1 MQKLTRIAKSLTSF
15 ILATAFFLS
24 SFSYIAAFAA
34 ENDLTPS
41 SIQIIATS
49 TESDEPRKFE
59 GYWSGSDFYLAA
71 EDYAKITRYSYE
83 EGSNAVRF
91 KLGMKDILIQ
101 KGSGTMQILA
111 LRYQGKISRIVSMN
125 GQTYLPMSELLP
137 WLNVTVE
144 QDDETAALKIT
155 SDSNSLWE
163 YVGDTANYKFNL
175 YQQMQGF
182 TGGTTSLHAIMVT
195 DVVSHVRWDAMFSL
209 HSTSTMSNYDQ
220 TLYQNIFYE
229 YSKELYNPDSGYMVA
244 GEAASVL
251 NKAQKLNK
259 NINNFEK
266 AFKIDEK
273 SLILKL
279 DDFLREQYLTE
290 QFGSAVILLDRF
302 TQLRKAISKLAPAH
316 PYIMAALETMQLFL
330 AGLGTETEYRDFLLY
345 LSTDGQ
351 ELMATE
357 NEFFKVGL
365 ENAVR
370 LYQNTKS
377 DVENLYFEEF
387 LRLFGKS
394 LENHAS
400 EIYKSM
406 GEIAINLFSGVT
418 PDLYSKVIEGIGA
431 GFDLLF
437 PELSNGFSEM
447 RKMPVYADVS
457 EKMWRVSQSLLQQDM
472 TAENVAYICQSQM
485 MSLILSKK
493 CYSAFRDVNNGKLFF
508 GDAEKNAI
516 QTNQIDPINTLLAEL
531 SLTNSCRVN
540 DSTEEKDEAQTNIK
554 TILQS
559 VVEPSSDAIEDE
571 PSSSEETAP
580 SEEVPAESEV
590 VEEPSEEGSVPTAQE
605 IENIYRDFVAQNFS
619 GHYIALKADVTHDGI
634 EDLLVVNYQDIPDW
648 GGDAYT
654 EDGYVYTWQS
664 NGVKLLKHD
673 YDMNVQ
679 GGSGLLWYLRR
690 LDNGMYN
697 LIDVDN
703 YVHQGYN
710 SATIR
715 ELSLTANGDEI
726 LEKPIYKFGEQGQPI
741 SDDEYDAYE
750 SKLLE
755 VTNGSMELSPFNVEG
770 GSPYRLSGT
779 VVIDSSIILSNKM

>member
-1 MQKLTRIAKSLTSF
+1 MQKLTKIAKSLTSF
-15 ILATAFFLS
+15 ILAAAFLLS
-24 SFSYIAAFAA
+24 NLSGIAAFAA

-49 TESDEPRKFE
+49 TESDEPRKFD

-83 EGSNAVRF
+83 EGSNALRF

-209 HSTSTMSNYDQ
+209 HSTSTMSKYDQ
-220 TLYQNIFYE
+220 AVYQDIFYE
-229 YSKELYNPDSGYMVA
+229 YSKELYNPDSGYMAV
-244 GEAASVL
+244 GEASSVL
-251 NKAQKLNK
+251 NKAQALNK
-259 NINNFEK
+259 NISSFEK
-266 AFKIDEK
+266 AFKIDENA
-273 SLILKL
+273 LILKL

-290 QFGSAVILLDRF
+290 QFGSAVVFLDRF
-302 TQLRKAISKLAPAH
+302 AQLRKAISSLAPVH
-316 PYIMAALETMQLFL
+316 PYIKAALETMQIFL
-330 AGLGTETEYRDFLLY
+330 AGVGTETEYRDFIQY
-345 LSTDGQ
+345 LSKDGE
-351 ELMATE
+351 ELVATE
-357 NEFFKVGL
+357 NQFFKLGL
-365 ENAVR
+365 ENATR

-394 LENHAS
+394 LEKHAS

-406 GEIAINLFSGVT
+406 GEIAINLYSGVT
-418 PDLYSKVIEGIGA
+418 PDLYLRAIEGIGA
-431 GFDLLF
+431 GLDLLF

-457 EKMWRVSQSLLQQDM
+457 ETMWRVSQALLQRDM
-472 TAENVAYICQSQM
+472 TAENIGYICQSQM
-485 MSLILSKK
+485 MSLILSKR

-508 GDAEKNAI
+508 DDTAKNVI
-516 QTNQIDPINTLLAEL
+516 QTNQIDPINTLLAEF
-531 SLTNSCRVN
+531 SLTTSCRMN
-540 DSTEEKDEAQTNIK
+540 DSIEGKDEAQTNIK
-554 TILQS
+554 TVLQS

-590 VEEPSEEGSVPTAQE
+590 VEEPSKEDRIPTAQE

-619 GHYIALKADVTHDGI
+619 GKYVALKADVTHDGMPELI
-634 EDLLVVNYQDIPDW
+634 VVDENTDYEVHGYIYTYYNGTVKKIKENMEPTVLAGNK
-648 GGDAYT
+648 GGLTWCLEPTAEGWFNMVE
-654 EDGYVYTWQS
+654 EDGWLWQ
-664 NGVKLLKHD
+664 GYGAATATQFYLKPSGEKVVLHSISCSVDENWPEEKRYEEIDKYSED
-673 YDMNVQ
+673 YWSMTE
-679 GGSGLLWYLRR
+679 
-690 LDNGMYN
+690 N
-697 LIDVDN
+697 LIWLKTIDL
-703 YVHQGYN
+703 
-710 SATIR
+710 IR
-715 ELSLTANGDEI
+715 ERV
-726 LEKPIYKFGEQGQPI
+726 P
-741 SDDEYDAYE
+741 
-750 SKLLE
+750 
-755 VTNGSMELSPFNVEG
+755 
-770 GSPYRLSGT
+770 
-779 VVIDSSIILSNKM
+779 SNLYL

>member
-1 MQKLTRIAKSLTSF
+1 MQKLTKIAKSLTSF
-15 ILATAFFLS
+15 ILATAFLISNLS
-24 SFSYIAAFAA
+24 GIAAFAA

-49 TESDEPRKFE
+49 TESDEPRKFD

-111 LRYQGKISRIVSMN
+111 LRYQGKISRVVSMN

-182 TGGTTSLHAIMVT
+182 TGGTTSLHAIMIT

-259 NINNFEK
+259 NINSFEK

-290 QFGSAVILLDRF
+290 QFGSAVALLDRF

-330 AGLGTETEYRDFLLY
+330 AGVGTETEYRDFLLY

-540 DSTEEKDEAQTNIK
+540 DSTEGKDEAQTNIK

-571 PSSSEETAP
+571 PSSSEET
-580 SEEVPAESEV
+580 SAESEV
-590 VEEPSEEGSVPTAQE
+590 VEEPSKEESVPTAQE

-619 GHYIALKADVTHDGI
+619 GNYVALKADVTHDGI
-634 EDLLVVNYQDIPDW
+634 ADLIVVHYEDVEGWD
-648 GGDAYT
+648 GAYHQN
-654 EDGYVYTWQS
+654 GYIYTWQPS
-664 NGVKLLKHD
+664 GIKLLKQE
-673 YDMNVQ
+673 Y
-679 GGSGLLWYLRR
+679 GGTAHNYPGLLWYLRK

-697 LIDVDN
+697 LIVIDDRIRQMTN
-703 YVHQGYN
+703 F
-710 SATIR
+710 ATIS
-715 ELSLTANGDEI
+715 EISLTNDGAEI
-726 LEKPIYKFGEQGQPI
+726 TERAVEKFGTAQGEYVT
-741 SDDEYDAYE
+741 DEELDAFWARE
-750 SKLLE
+750 NQINSE
-755 VTNGSMELSPFNVEG
+755 MIDTSPLNKN
-770 GSPYRLSGT
+770 
-779 VVIDSSIILSNKM
+779 IDPAIVLCRGNT

>member
-1 MQKLTRIAKSLTSF
+1 MQKLTKTAKSLTSLV
-15 ILATAFFLS
+15 LAAAFFLS

-49 TESDEPRKFE
+49 TESDEPRKFD
-59 GYWSGSDFYLAA
+59 GYRSGSDFYLAA

-101 KGSGTMQILA
+101 KGSGTIQILA

-144 QDDETAALKIT
+144 QDDETAALRIT

-163 YVGDTANYKFNL
+163 YAGDAANYKFNL

-182 TGGTTSLHAIMVT
+182 TGGIASLHAIMIT

-259 NINNFEK
+259 NINSFEK

-330 AGLGTETEYRDFLLY
+330 AGVGTETEYRDFLLY

-418 PDLYSKVIEGIGA
+418 PDLYSKVIEGIGT

-457 EKMWRVSQSLLQQDM
+457 EKMWRISQSLLQQDM

-540 DSTEEKDEAQTNIK
+540 DSTEGKDEAQTNIK

-571 PSSSEETAP
+571 PSSSEET
-580 SEEVPAESEV
+580 SAESEV
-590 VEEPSEEGSVPTAQE
+590 VEEPSKEESVPTAQE

-619 GHYIALKADVTHDGI
+619 GNYVALKADVTHDGI
-634 EDLLVVNYQDIPDW
+634 ADLIVVQCNEIKGWEDRYEQN
-648 GGDAYT
+648 
-654 EDGYVYTWQS
+654 GYVYTWTPAEI
-664 NGVKLLKHD
+664 KLLKQEYAANIHN
-673 YDMNVQ
+673 YT
-679 GGSGLLWYLRR
+679 GLLWYLRKI
-690 LDNGMYN
+690 DGGMYN
-697 LIDVDN
+697 LIDIDCYIN
-703 YVHQGYN
+703 QGYN
-710 SATIR
+710 TATIR
-715 ELSLTANGDEI
+715 EISLTSNGDEV
-726 LEKPIYKFGEQGQPI
+726 LEKSADKFGTAQGEPI
-741 SDDEYDAYE
+741 SDEEYDAFIAEWEQIE
-750 SKLLE
+750 SE
-755 VTNGSMELSPFNVEG
+755 TIFLSPFSEN
-770 GSPYRLSGT
+770 
-779 VVIDSSIILSNKM
+779 IDSANIISRDNA

>member
-1 MQKLTRIAKSLTSF
+1 MQKLTKTAKSLTSLV
-15 ILATAFFLS
+15 LAAAFFLS
-24 SFSYIAAFAA
+24 SFSCIAAFAA

-49 TESDEPRKFE
+49 TESDEPRKFD

-101 KGSGTMQILA
+101 KGSGTIQILS

-144 QDDETAALKIT
+144 QDDETAALRIT

-182 TGGTTSLHAIMVT
+182 TGGTASLHAIMIT

-259 NINNFEK
+259 NINSFEK

-330 AGLGTETEYRDFLLY
+330 AGVGTETEYRDFLLY

-418 PDLYSKVIEGIGA
+418 PDLYSKVIEGIGT

-516 QTNQIDPINTLLAEL
+516 QTNQIDPINTRLAEL

-540 DSTEEKDEAQTNIK
+540 DSTEGKDEAQTNIK

-571 PSSSEETAP
+571 PSSSEET
-580 SEEVPAESEV
+580 SAESEV
-590 VEEPSEEGSVPTAQE
+590 VEEPSKEESVPTAQE

-619 GHYIALKADVTHDGI
+619 GNYVALKADVTHDGI
-634 EDLLVVNYQDIPDW
+634 ADLIVVHYEDVEGWD
-648 GGDAYT
+648 GAYHQN
-654 EDGYVYTWQS
+654 GYIYTWQPS
-664 NGVKLLKHD
+664 GIKLLKQE
-673 YDMNVQ
+673 Y
-679 GGSGLLWYLRR
+679 GGTAHNYPGLLWYLRK

-697 LIDVDN
+697 LIVIDDRIRQMTN
-703 YVHQGYN
+703 F
-710 SATIR
+710 ATIS
-715 ELSLTANGDEI
+715 EISLTNDGAEI
-726 LEKPIYKFGEQGQPI
+726 TERAVEKFGTAQGEYVTDEELDAFIAEWEQI
-741 SDDEYDAYE
+741 E
-750 SKLLE
+750 SE
-755 VTNGSMELSPFNVEG
+755 TIFLSPLNKN
-770 GSPYRLSGT
+770 
-779 VVIDSSIILSNKM
+779 IDPAIVLCRGNT